1 MFLIRW
7 GQRHMYHTI
16 AFNDCPYKKQLSSL
30 DSKTTA
36 NAEITIYY
44 SHVFTPTLFLETSLL
59 KTKDIN
65 DGEERKVKSLP
76 GNRDITMAKSSRN
89 GNTTIVL
96 SPIVAKSAGFRLN
109 IPK

>member
-1 MFLIRW
+1 MF
-7 GQRHMYHTI
+7 
-16 AFNDCPYKKQLSSL
+16 FNSLGSKTHVPYNCFTDCPYKKQLSSL

-44 SHVFTPTLFLETSLL
+44 SNVFTPTLFLETSLL

-76 GNRDITMAKSSRN
+76 GNRDIMMVKSSRN

-96 SPIVAKSAGFRLN
+96 SPIVAKSVGFRLN

>member
-1 MFLIRW
+1 
-7 GQRHMYHTI
+7 MYHTI
-16 AFNDCPYKKQLSSL
+16 AFTDCPYKKQLSSL

-36 NAEITIYY
+36 NAEITIYTIAT
-44 SHVFTPTLFLETSLL
+44 FLLLLCFLETSLL

-96 SPIVAKSAGFRLN
+96 SPIVAKSVGFRLN

>member
-16 AFNDCPYKKQLSSL
+16 AFTDCPYKKQFSSL

-44 SHVFTPTLFLETSLL
+44 SNVFTPILLLETSLL

-76 GNRDITMAKSSRN
+76 GNRDIMMVKSSRN

-96 SPIVAKSAGFRLN
+96 SPIVAKSVGFRLN